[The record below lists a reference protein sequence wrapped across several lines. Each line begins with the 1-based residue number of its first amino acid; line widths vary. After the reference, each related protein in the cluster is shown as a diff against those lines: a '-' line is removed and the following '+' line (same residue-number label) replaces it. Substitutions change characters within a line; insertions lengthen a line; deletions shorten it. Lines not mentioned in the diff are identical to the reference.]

1 MQFLHT
7 IDKTVGVLLRATASF
22 CLAALFAIV
31 FANVLSRYFQLGSMA
46 WFDEI
51 VQALFAWMVFI
62 GAAALWREN
71 EHFRVDWLSA
81 MLGESRSG
89 SRLHM
94 AVSLL
99 SIGFLGLM
107 TWKGLDLTLRSR
119 AVTPILN
126 VPVAFLYVSI
136 PIAGAVM
143 TIYSLAD
150 LCRSEWRF
158 FKSSNPATQESKA

>member
-1 MQFLHT
+1 M
-7 IDKTVGVLLRATASF
+7 IDRMVGLLLRAIASS
-22 CLAALFAIV
+22 CLAALFVIV
-31 FANVLSRYFQLGSMA
+31 FANVVSRYFQLGSMA
-46 WFDEI
+46 WFDEV

-62 GAAALWREN
+62 GAAALWREK

-81 MLGESRSG
+81 ILGESRG
-89 SRLHM
+89 GALLHVV
-94 AVSLL
+94 VSLL
-99 SIGFLGLM
+99 SIGFLALM

-143 TIYSLAD
+143 TIYSLVD
-150 LCRSEWRF
+150 LCRSEWCF
-158 FKSSNPATQESKA
+158 FKSSNPTTQESKA